1 MGKRLEELQTGTP
14 VFVGDEQVG
23 DIRGVYSIGESK
35 LAEYINVAWKSRA
48 TELLVPTTEVRDI
61 EDRGVILQGPL
72 ESYAELAPFD
82 SPSHP
87 EITRLDA
94 RA

>member
-1 MGKRLEELQTGTP
+1 MRRRLEELQPGTP
-14 VFVGDEQVG
+14 VFVGEDQIG
-23 DIRGVYSIGESK
+23 DVRGVYSIGQSK
-35 LAEYINVAWKSRA
+35 LAEYLNVAWTSRA

-94 RA
+94 

>member
-1 MGKRLEELQTGTP
+1 MRKRLEELQPGTS

-23 DIRGVYSIGESK
+23 EVRGVYSIGESK
-35 LAEYINVAWKSRA
+35 LAEYINVLWSSRA

-61 EDRGVILQGPL
+61 EDRGVILQGPVD
-72 ESYAELAPFD
+72 SYADLAVFD

-87 EITRLDA
+87 EMTRLDA
-94 RA
+94 